1 METKNDGYSLMNGLS
16 PAIPVHPGSIL
27 GEELKARGIRQKD
40 FAQQI
45 GMQATHLSAIIN
57 GARNITPAL
66 ADKIAGGLTEIPS
79 SIWVHLQEQYNADT
93 QRKKIHTNLLVSGYL
108 GKAEPVAA
116 LAEPAGE
123 YGSKVTCQLTI
134 PAGDLAML
142 ECLASRL
149 GWEAEPLATETKKK

>member
-1 METKNDGYSLMNGLS
+1 MKELMSNDGYSLMNGLS
-16 PAIPVHPGSIL
+16 PASPVHPGSIL

-66 ADKIAGGLTEIPS
+66 AEKIAGGLTEIPS
-79 SIWVHLQEQYNADT
+79 SIWVRLQEQYNADT
-93 QRKKIHTNLLVSGYL
+93 QRKKIHPNLLVSGYL
-108 GKAEPVAA
+108 GKAEP
-116 LAEPAGE
+116 AGE
-123 YGSKVTCQLTI
+123 YGSKITCQLTI
-134 PAGDLAML
+134 PAGDLALL

>member
-16 PAIPVHPGSIL
+16 PATPVHPGSIL

-40 FAQQI
+40 FANQI

-66 ADKIAGGLTEIPS
+66 AEKIARGLTEIPS
-79 SIWVHLQEQYNADT
+79 SIWVRLQEQYNTDI
-93 QRKKIHTNLLVSGYL
+93 QRKKVHTNLLVSGYL

-123 YGSKVTCQLTI
+123 YGRRITCQLTI
-134 PAGDLAML
+134 PAGDMAVL

-149 GWEAEPLATETKKK
+149 GWEAEPFASVVKKK